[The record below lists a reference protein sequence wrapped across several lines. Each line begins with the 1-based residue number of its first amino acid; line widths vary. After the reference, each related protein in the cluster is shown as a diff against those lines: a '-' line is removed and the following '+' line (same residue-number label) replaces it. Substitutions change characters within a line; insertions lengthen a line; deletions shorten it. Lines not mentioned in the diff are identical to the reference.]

1 MILCLQCADLSMT
14 FRLWK
19 FQKLRLYTEHVI
31 TSCAH
36 SQVIK
41 GLNIFSGQRVE
52 HWGIKCKD
60 LGSNSNYL
68 DTGFNKMQG
77 MTYMTVHHGQLVT
90 PTRWMYETQ
99 DETLHLPP
107 YQYPIYYLKIEIIFG
122 MTWCKLLEIY
132 KCTRCIYV

>member
-1 MILCLQCADLSMT
+1 MILCLQGADLSMT

-77 MTYMTVHHGQLVT
+77 MTYMTVHGQLVT
-90 PTRWMYETQ
+90 LAGWMYETQ
-99 DETLHLPP
+99 DETEQFTNLTL
-107 YQYPIYYLKIEIIFG
+107 G
-122 MTWCKLLEIY
+122 
-132 KCTRCIYV
+132 